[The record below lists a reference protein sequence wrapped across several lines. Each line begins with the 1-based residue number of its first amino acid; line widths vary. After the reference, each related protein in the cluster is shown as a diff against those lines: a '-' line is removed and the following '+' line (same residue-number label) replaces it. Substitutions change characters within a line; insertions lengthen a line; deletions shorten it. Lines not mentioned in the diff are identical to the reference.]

1 MLVKEVVI
9 QKLRK
14 YFLTRGEVIAVYVFG
29 SLVRGTF
36 TDNSDIDLGLMLKDN
51 QDKISAFDLKLE
63 LMEELENLLDCEVD
77 IVIFSQ
83 ADLRMQHQML
93 KGELIL
99 GRDNRQRIRR
109 EQRLLDM
116 YFDMRYFYDQYE
128 EKLGKEL

>member
-1 MLVKEVVI
+1 MLAKEVVM

-14 YFLTRGEVIAVYVFG
+14 YFLTRREVIAVYVFG

-36 TDNSDIDLGLMLKDN
+36 TDNSDIDLGLMLKDD

-99 GRDNRQRIRR
+99 GKNNRQRIRR

-128 EKLGKEL
+128 EKLGKGL